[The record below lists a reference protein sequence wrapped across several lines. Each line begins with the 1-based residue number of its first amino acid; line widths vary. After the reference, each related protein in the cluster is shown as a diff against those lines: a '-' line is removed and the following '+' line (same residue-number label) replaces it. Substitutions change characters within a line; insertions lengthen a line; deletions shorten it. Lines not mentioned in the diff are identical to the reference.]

1 MKKFELGRLMC
12 TVILGTSFLAGSA
25 YAEENLSEFVLDG
38 INVTALGYEK
48 SNLDTPADT
57 VVYTGEQLKET
68 GASDVANALKYK
80 GGVYFTNM
88 GPHDQ
93 NWITGSSQINL
104 RGIDGGTLVLINGVP
119 ASFNNVN
126 HLDMLNLDEVE
137 RVEIVKGGGAV
148 LYGSEALGGVI
159 NIITKDKMKNS
170 LRVAAG
176 NKGQRDYAATI
187 GMGKASLALGRNEF
201 GSTGNMTEKI
211 GDLTIN
217 SPAKTGYY
225 IGFGDSK
232 KDHLAFNYKFDDRFK
247 FSYMFNKKKY
257 SINYNDIDEM
267 LLKHFMYDDR
277 EHFAQI
283 AYGFTEPV
291 VLKTKPQRVVSLVHT
306 PVLALHEMGIRQ
318 VAVPQAAM
326 LEWPSDLVKEAK
338 LLNVSMNSNFDIE
351 SVIALEP
358 DLVIV
363 GYQSKDT
370 YGKILDREKIPVYY
384 VDAGHVV
391 SYESIKELTDVL
403 INAFWQR

>member
-12 TVILGTSFLAGSA
+12 TVILGTSFLTGSA

-48 SNLDTPADT
+48 SNLDTPVDT

-68 GASDVANALKYK
+68 GAGDVANALKYK

-104 RGIDGGTLVLINGVP
+104 RGIDGGTLVLINGVS

-148 LYGSEALGGVI
+148 LYGSEALGGVV
-159 NIITKDKMKNS
+159 NIITKDQMKNS

-201 GSTGNMTEKI
+201 GSTGNMTERLGTRKI
-211 GDLTIN
+211 NGTDV
-217 SPAKTGYY
+217 PYY

-257 SINYNDIDEM
+257 TTNY
-267 LLKHFMYDDR
+267 K
-277 EHFAQI
+277 
-283 AYGFTEPV
+283 
-291 VLKTKPQRVVSLVHT
+291 
-306 PVLALHEMGIRQ
+306 
-318 VAVPQAAM
+318 
-326 LEWPSDLVKEAK
+326 
-338 LLNVSMNSNFDIE
+338 
-351 SVIALEP
+351 
-358 DLVIV
+358 
-363 GYQSKDT
+363 
-370 YGKILDREKIPVYY
+370 
-384 VDAGHVV
+384 
-391 SYESIKELTDVL
+391 
-403 INAFWQR
+403 